1 MKKNQ
6 SNAESSL
13 HTLHTKPLLSVQ
25 GSQLINQNKKIEG
38 FDRTAPTTSNFST
51 KIEKIKNKPKK

>member
-6 SNAESSL
+6 SNIENSL
-13 HTLHTKPLLSVQ
+13 FSKPLLSVQ
-25 GSQLINQNKKIEG
+25 GSQLMNQNKKIEG

>member
-6 SNAESSL
+6 SNIENLL
-13 HTLHTKPLLSVQ
+13 HTQPLLTVQ
-25 GSQLINQNKKIEG
+25 GSQLISRNKKVEG

-51 KIEKIKNKPKK
+51 KIEKIKNKPKR

>member
-6 SNAESSL
+6 SNAESS
-13 HTLHTKPLLSVQ
+13 LHTKPLLSVQ